1 MNLLSPE
8 IFGLVTISM
17 SIFFLTQ
24 GFLNLGFDSAIIQD
38 NMDNNTTKIYSAW
51 TLEIIKG
58 LFLSSS
64 LFFMSD
70 FISIFLENDS
80 LSFLLKLTSLIFIID
95 SLKNIKIILL
105 KKEMKFKKI
114 FFLEFLPY
122 FFSTVLT
129 ILVALKIKEAWVV
142 IAGIILNKI
151 LYVIMSYI
159 ITDYKFKLDFNLNI
173 FKDLFDFGKWIFAS
187 SILTIFRVQGI
198 NLFLG
203 KFIGIDTL
211 GVYGRSSVFSEEL
224 FNQLNNLYWKFNFPY
239 LSSHN
244 TNQNN
249 FFNAFYKSFKF
260 IFFFALLFLLSI
272 TLISKSFMN
281 NFFDPTIWKN
291 LDLYINLLSIYSFL
305 VIIQSPLGIMYQAI
319 GSPKYGTRINFLST
333 LLIII
338 SIYPSYY
345 YFEIFGVL
353 FSLIFSSAISFL
365 YNYYISKKIFKID
378 FYKIFN
384 SIKNILARAI
394 SLYVLFFV
402 FNIYFEI
409 FYINLFYPITLIFIE
424 YKIYFKKYD

>member
-151 LYVIMSYI
+151 
-159 ITDYKFKLDFNLNI
+159 
-173 FKDLFDFGKWIFAS
+173 
-187 SILTIFRVQGI
+187 
-198 NLFLG
+198 
-203 KFIGIDTL
+203 
-211 GVYGRSSVFSEEL
+211 
-224 FNQLNNLYWKFNFPY
+224 
-239 LSSHN
+239 
-244 TNQNN
+244 
-249 FFNAFYKSFKF
+249 
-260 IFFFALLFLLSI
+260 
-272 TLISKSFMN
+272 FM
-281 NFFDPTIWKN
+281 
-291 LDLYINLLSIYSFL
+291 
-305 VIIQSPLGIMYQAI
+305 
-319 GSPKYGTRINFLST
+319 
-333 LLIII
+333 
-338 SIYPSYY
+338 
-345 YFEIFGVL
+345 
-353 FSLIFSSAISFL
+353 
-365 YNYYISKKIFKID
+365 
-378 FYKIFN
+378 
-384 SIKNILARAI
+384 
-394 SLYVLFFV
+394 
-402 FNIYFEI
+402 
-409 FYINLFYPITLIFIE
+409 
-424 YKIYFKKYD
+424 